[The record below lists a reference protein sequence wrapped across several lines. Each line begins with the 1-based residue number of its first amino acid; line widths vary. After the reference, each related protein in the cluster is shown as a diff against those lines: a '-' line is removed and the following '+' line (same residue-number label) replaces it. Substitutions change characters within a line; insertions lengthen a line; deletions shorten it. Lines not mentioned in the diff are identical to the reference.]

1 MIIIDLIKYMT
12 KDQYVNYQ
20 KKLFIKYKESI
31 GEPIELHI
39 LKELIKQWR
48 FDYDIERSMNS

>member
-1 MIIIDLIKYMT
+1 MT